1 MHTHWQG
8 SRLPFI
14 DTPGAADFVGHSLT
28 ALEAVE
34 TAAVVVSAVDSI
46 EPMSA
51 RMMQQAAARGLDRLL
66 VVNKIDAPGID
77 LVEQVV
83 EVDAAFVERD
93 LDDGDIEL
101 HAPLEQALRDGHLVT
116 VCFVSA
122 CTGAGVR
129 ELLDTVH
136 RLLPHPGEGNPPA
149 FLKGEGDSAQP
160 LQDRPDPAA
169 HGLAP
174 VYKVTNDPCV
184 GKLAL
189 LRVHQDTLAQGP
201 ATACRR
207 WPQAVQGGPCLPAA
221 GQDHFGGAPG
231 AAG

>member
-66 VVNKIDAPGID
+66 VVNMIDAPGID

-101 HAPLEQALRDGHLVT
+101 HAPLEQALREGHLVP
-116 VCFVSA
+116 VCGNCWMP
-122 CTGAGVR
+122 CTGCCP
-129 ELLDTVH
+129 T
-136 RLLPHPGEGNPPA
+136 PA
-149 FLKGEGDSAQP
+149 KATR
-160 LQDRPDPAA
+160 RPS
-169 HGLAP
+169 
-174 VYKVTNDPCV
+174 
-184 GKLAL
+184 
-189 LRVHQDTLAQGP
+189 
-201 ATACRR
+201 
-207 WPQAVQGGPCLPAA
+207 
-221 GQDHFGGAPG
+221 
-231 AAG
+231 